1 MSTRSSARVRLPGGA
16 REGAR
21 AALSAEL
28 YALTH
33 RGNPGDVQ
41 FYKRLCRGTRSVLE
55 LGSGAG
61 RVLFALAGADLRVVG
76 LELDPALLSLAR
88 RNLRAQSP
96 AKRRSV
102 RLIVGNFQNFQVG
115 ERFDRVILPY
125 NALYCLLTKS
135 AALSCFRAVR
145 RALAPGGLFAF
156 DVWNA
161 APFARSETGLLAD
174 DDEPVVSF
182 RHAGQRWNVFEHAR
196 VDRARQ
202 RLRVSYEYR
211 ARGDGSA
218 LDMASPQRYFLAAE
232 LDELL
237 TRAGFTVQARYGDFG
252 GARFTTR
259 APQQIVIAR
268 AR

>member
-1 MSTRSSARVRLPGGA
+1 MARRKGGA
-16 REGAR
+16 RAV
-21 AALSAEL
+21 ASAEL

-33 RGNPGDVQ
+33 RGNPGDAQ
-41 FYKRLCRGTRSVLE
+41 FYRQLCRGARSVLE

-61 RVLFALAGADLRVVG
+61 RVLFGLAGAGRRVLG

-88 RNLRAQSP
+88 RNLRAQSA
-96 AKRRSV
+96 AKRRTI
-102 RLIVGNFQNFQVG
+102 RLIAGDFQDFEVG
-115 ERFDRVILPY
+115 ERFERVILPY

-135 AALSCFRAVR
+135 AALRCFRAVR

-161 APFARSETGLLAD
+161 APFARGETGLLAD

-182 RHAGQRWNVFEHAR
+182 RHAGQRWDVFERAR
-196 VDRARQ
+196 VHRARQ
-202 RLRVSYEYR
+202 RLSVSYEYR
-211 ARGDGSA
+211 ARGDGSV
-218 LDMASPQRYFLAAE
+218 LRMAIPQRYFLAAE
-232 LDELL
+232 VDELL
-237 TRAGFTVQARYGDFG
+237 TRAGFSVLARYGDFG
-252 GARFTTR
+252 GARFTAR